1 MNITITD
8 ISPGERYAGVIL
20 NEDGTLSHH
29 LILLPQ
35 MPDGRLNW
43 NDAMAWAEKAGGTL
57 PTRQEQHLLFAN
69 CKDAFE
75 SAWYWSSEQYVGNA
89 SDAWAQHFD
98 SGNQCYGGGTKFN
111 RDGTEAG
118 RYTVV
123 LSGGEE
129 E

>member
-1 MNITITD
+1 MNVATD
-8 ISPGERYAGVIL
+8 ERYAGIIL
-20 NEDGTLSHH
+20 NKNGTLSHH

-75 SAWYWSSEQYVGNA
+75 PDLYWSCEQYAGNA
-89 SDAWAQHFD
+89 SLAWIQDFV
-98 SGNQCYGGGTKFN
+98 SGDQNLNGKGYKD
-111 RDGTEAG
+111 RVRAV
-118 RYTVV
+118 RRVYA
-123 LSGGEE
+123 
-129 E
+129 